1 MTQSEQ
7 IWGNDTSILAQYKL
21 QPTFNLFKKK
31 KVIKQSVIKCIYF
44 IIHNTRFVLLDLISK
59 YTIHQTTSFHL
70 LLLQN

>member
-31 KVIKQSVIKCIYF
+31 KDIVGSEFGAVSS
-44 IIHNTRFVLLDLISK
+44 R
-59 YTIHQTTSFHL
+59 
-70 LLLQN
+70 